1 MGVGLGQV
9 ALEQSLSDSESLI
22 LIGVGAGTGCIRC
35 MISRFGPV
43 GVVMVETR
51 RLRLEV
57 TNGCVLCALIRLLRR
72 CQLRRMRTFL
82 TRHI

>member
-9 ALEQSLSDSESLI
+9 ALEQSLSDSDSLI
-22 LIGVGAGTGCIRC
+22 LIRAGAETGCIRC

-43 GVVMVETR
+43 GVLMVETR
-51 RLRLEV
+51 RLPLKV
-57 TNGCVLCALIRLLRR
+57 TNGCVLCTLIRLLRR

-82 TRHI
+82 KRHI